1 MDDETVSGI
10 EAVKVRE
17 KIETAKV
24 GDLVLICLGD
34 NTEKSWMEEDKLD
47 GSLIGEFNGRGNLK
61 LISGEEL
68 GIRIK
73 SPAHSLRRLKIG
85 SIEIPDLTDI
95 ITNGIDLTKGMYAD
109 SAVALTRIRG
119 FYVGAEEIG
128 KRLRRDDFYRGLA
141 GYFTGKS

>member
-1 MDDETVSGI
+1 MDDETASGI

-47 GSLIGEFNGRGNLK
+47 GSLIGEFNGGGNLK

-85 SIEIPDLTDI
+85 SIEIPSWTRI
-95 ITNGIDLTKGMYAD
+95 VTNGTDLTKGAYAD
-109 SAVALTRIRG
+109 PATALTRIRG
-119 FYVGAEEIG
+119 FYVGAKEIG
-128 KRLRRDDFYRGLA
+128 ERLGKDDFYRGIA
-141 GYFTGKS
+141 EYFR